1 MKKLFVSAL
10 TAIATLFTMPAF
22 ATSFNTGDTTTA
34 TASASAVGHGGNAYA
49 TGGNA
54 AAIVGVGVD
63 VDVSNKASA
72 QQAQNQGQ
80 QQGQVQG
87 QSQNQA
93 NKQTNSQSMTYNES
107 PNVHYSGKYTVKS
120 APAVFAPAAYATSPC
135 RIALSGGVS
144 VIGLGLSAGGSVEDE
159 GCTLRENARILNSLG
174 ANDAALKLMCNDP
187 KVAEVLASC
196 K

>member
-1 MKKLFVSAL
+1 MKKLIVSAIA
-10 TAIATLFTMPAF
+10 AITTLFTIPAF
-22 ATSFNTGDTTTA
+22 ATSIHTGDTTTS

-54 AAIVGVGVD
+54 TAIVGVGVD

-80 QQGQVQG
+80 HQGQVQG

-93 NKQTNSQSMTYNES
+93 NKQTNSQTMTYNES

-120 APAVFAPAAYATSPC
+120 TPSVFAPAAYATSPC
-135 RIALSGGVS
+135 RIAISGGVS
-144 VIGLGLSAGGSVEDE
+144 VIGWGASMGGSVEDE

-174 ANDAALKLMCNDP
+174 ANEAALKLMCNEP
-187 KVAEVLASC
+187 KVAEVLEAC